1 MFFIAL
7 DTETTGL
14 DPKNDRLIEIAAL
27 KIDGNGT
34 VLETFHTLLNPGIAL
49 TEFIKH
55 LTGIQDE
62 ELRTAP
68 ALESV
73 KKDLIAFIGDAPILG
88 HSVQFDIDFFIANGI
103 SVTGPIFD
111 TLHLAQTLLPHEP
124 SYSLEI
130 LSEKYDLVHE
140 NKHRALDDV
149 RATIA
154 LFQFL
159 KEKITEIPTSIVSQM
174 EAILE
179 KSEWSWRKIFNVIP
193 AKAGIQSTSP
203 LDSPVKLENDKINTA
218 QKTLT
223 PTHLELKDLLR
234 KKLEQ
239 NQSAIIEAPFYNPI
253 DLVIAAAEAVES
265 TGEKILVATD
275 HLNEIEPDARVSHL
289 HAPGRYL
296 CTTALKNLL
305 EKPQFTDA
313 ETRTLLKIILWQTQI
328 REGAKHEITLGD
340 DEENVWLEL
349 SAYNHLLPNPCTD
362 PDCFYARA
370 LEKAHR
376 APVLLISPELLLE
389 NVVEQDRLI
398 PQRSALIFDKIENF
412 ELATLDLFTRYF
424 NAEQFLRLADKT
436 QNEALKNRLMI
447 LFGLIG
453 ILFEKYAAHND
464 YTPRLILNK
473 ELSGAHEWQD
483 LEGNLK
489 NLEELTRSASEQ
501 TRSETEG
508 LPPDPSVA
516 RVAFSPR
523 ISSVPLILL
532 KLKFEKLKKAL
543 SFKPTILTW
552 IQLKEDGSP
561 VIRSCP
567 TQITELLQQKV
578 WSRYK
583 TQLFVSGFATIQGSF
598 SFIKTNNSLPQ
609 DLEEIQLAP
618 ASSERLTFPQLHL
631 YPELPTP
638 NSPKNLAASLSTIKN
653 IFLGKIGEP
662 GAIFI
667 LANSNQAI
675 EQFHDGLAGFCKSQ
689 GRILLGQNVTGGIGK
704 IIQRFEHEAEKSV
717 IIGTERLYQAV
728 LKSEKSTA
736 IKTFILLRLPFYP
749 ASHPLHEMQVAKL
762 QNTFMEYSLPRAMIL
777 FKKHLYRLLEHT
789 SVEDIHILDPR
800 FEHYDRRFLM
810 ALPKGVRL

>member
-27 KIDGNGT
+27 KIDENGT

-62 ELRTAP
+62 DLRTAP
-68 ALESV
+68 AIESV

-88 HSVQFDIDFFIANGI
+88 HSVQFDIDFFIANNVPIPGK
-103 SVTGPIFD
+103 IFD
-111 TLHLAQTLLPHEP
+111 TLHLSQTLLPHEA

-130 LSEKYDLVHE
+130 LSEKYDLIHE

-159 KEKITEIPTSIVSQM
+159 KEKITEIPESMIPQM
-174 EAILE
+174 QTVLE
-179 KSEWSWRKIFNVIP
+179 KSGWAWKNIFEQTWSASGMSDTKNCFAP
-193 AKAGIQSTSP
+193 AKH
-203 LDSPVKLENDKINTA
+203 
-218 QKTLT
+218 LT
-223 PTHLELKDLLR
+223 PIQNLKSKISHLALKDLLCS
-234 KKLEQ
+234 KLEQ
-239 NQSAIIEAPFYNPI
+239 NQSAIIEAPFYDPI

-265 TGEKILVATD
+265 TGEKILIATD
-275 HLNEIEPDARVSHL
+275 SLNQIEPDARVTHL
-289 HAPGRYL
+289 HAPGKYL
-296 CTTALKNLL
+296 CTTALKTLL
-305 EKPQFTDA
+305 EKPAFTDA
-313 ETRTLLKIILWQTQI
+313 ETRTLLKIILWQDQI
-328 REGAKHEITLGD
+328 REGAKHEITLND
-340 DEENVWLEL
+340 DEEGVWLEL
-349 SAYNHLLPNPCTD
+349 SAYSHLLPNPCTD

-376 APVLLISPELLLE
+376 TPVLLIPPELLLE
-389 NVVEQDRLI
+389 NVIEQDRLI
-398 PQRSALIFDKIENF
+398 PQRSVLIFDKIENF

-424 NAEQFLRLADKT
+424 NVEQFMRLADKT

-447 LFGLIG
+447 LFGLLG

-464 YTPRLILNK
+464 YTPKLILSK
-473 ELSGAHEWQD
+473 ELAGAREWQD

-489 NLEELTRSASEQ
+489 NLEEILNAPDQPPSTPLT
-501 TRSETEG
+501 
-508 LPPDPSVA
+508 
-516 RVAFSPR
+516 
-523 ISSVPLILL
+523 LL
-532 KLKFEKLKKAL
+532 KLKFEKFKKAL

-567 TQITELLQQKV
+567 TQIEGLLQQKI
-578 WSRYK
+578 WSRYS

-598 SFIKTNNSLPQ
+598 SMIKTNNALAPN
-609 DLEEIQLAP
+609 LEEIQLAP
-618 ASSERLTFPQLHL
+618 ASSARLTFPQIHL

-638 NSPKNLAASLSTIKN
+638 NSPKNLSATLSAIKN

-667 LANSNQAI
+667 LANSNQAT
-675 EQFHDGLAGFCKSQ
+675 EQFHEGLAGFCKSQ
-689 GRILLGQNVTGGIGK
+689 GRVLLGQNVTGGIGK

-717 IIGTERLYQAV
+717 VIGTERLFQAV
-728 LKSEKSTA
+728 LKSEKSTT
-736 IKTFILLRLPFYP
+736 IKTFLLLRLPFYP
-749 ASHPLHEMQVAKL
+749 ASHPLHEMHVAKL
-762 QNTFMEYSLPRAMIL
+762 QNNFMEYSLPRAMIL

-800 FEHYDRRFLM
+800 FEQYDRKFLM

>member
-1 MFFIAL
+1 MFIAL

-27 KIDGNGT
+27 KIDENGT
-34 VLETFHTLLNPGIAL
+34 VLDTFHTLINPGIAL
-49 TEFIKH
+49 SEFIKN

-62 ELRTAP
+62 DLRTAP
-68 ALESV
+68 AIESV
-73 KKDLIAFIGDAPILG
+73 KNDLIAFIGDAPILG
-88 HSVQFDIDFFIANGI
+88 HSVQFDIDFFVANGI
-103 SVTGPIFD
+103 PVSGAVFD
-111 TLHLAQTLLPHEP
+111 TLHLSQTLLPHEA

-130 LSEKYDLVHE
+130 LSEKYKLLHE
-140 NKHRALDDV
+140 SKHRALDDV
-149 RATIA
+149 KATIA

-159 KEKITEIPTSIVSQM
+159 KEKITKIPETMIPQM
-174 EAILE
+174 QAILE
-179 KSEWSWRKIFNVIP
+179 KSGWAWREIFKENFGKNP
-193 AKAGIQSTSP
+193 SNETHT
-203 LDSPVKLENDKINTA
+203 DSA
-218 QKTLT
+218 QKTIPPDDQKRLT
-223 PTHLELKDLLR
+223 PTHLALKDLLR
-234 KKLEQ
+234 EKLEQ

-265 TGEKILVATD
+265 TGEKVLIATD
-275 HLNEIEPDARVSHL
+275 ALNQIDPDARVSHL
-289 HAPGRYL
+289 HAPGKYL
-296 CTTALKNLL
+296 CTTALKTLL

-313 ETRTLLKIILWQTQI
+313 ETRTLLKIILWQDQI
-328 REGAKHEITLGD
+328 HEGAKHEITLCD

-349 SAYNHLLPNPCTD
+349 SAYSHLLPNPCTD

-376 APVLLISPELLLE
+376 APVLLISPDLLLE
-389 NVVEQDRLI
+389 NVIEQERLI
-398 PQRSALIFDKIENF
+398 PQRNALIFDKIENF

-424 NAEQFLRLADKT
+424 HSEKFLRLADKT

-464 YTPRLILNK
+464 YTPKLILSN
-473 ELSGAHEWQD
+473 ELTGAKEWQD
-483 LEGNLK
+483 LESNLQ
-489 NLEELTRSASEQ
+489 NLEELLSEPHQ
-501 TRSETEG
+501 T
-508 LPPDPSVA
+508 P
-516 RVAFSPR
+516 
-523 ISSVPLILL
+523 SVPLILL
-532 KLKFEKLKKAL
+532 RLNFEKLKKAL
-543 SFKPTILTW
+543 SLKPTMLTW

-561 VIRSCP
+561 MIRSCP
-567 TQITELLQQKV
+567 TQITELVQQKI

-598 SFIKTNNSLPQ
+598 SLMKTNNALSP
-609 DLEEIQLAP
+609 DLEEIQLPP
-618 ASSERLTFPQLHL
+618 ASSGKLTFPQLHL

-638 NSPKNLAASLSTIKN
+638 NSPKNLSASLSTIKN

-667 LANSNQAI
+667 LANSNQAT
-675 EQFHDGLAGFCKSQ
+675 EQFHDGMAGFCKSQ

-704 IIQRFEHEAEKSV
+704 IIQRFEHEAEKCV
-717 IIGTERLYQAV
+717 LIGTERLFQAA

-736 IKTFILLRLPFYP
+736 IKTFLLLRLPFYP
-749 ASHPLHEMQVAKL
+749 ASHPLHEKMAAQL
-762 QNTFMEYSLPRAMIL
+762 QNSFMGYSLPRAMIL

-800 FEHYDRRFLM
+800 FEHYDRKFLM
-810 ALPKGVRL
+810 ALPKGVKL